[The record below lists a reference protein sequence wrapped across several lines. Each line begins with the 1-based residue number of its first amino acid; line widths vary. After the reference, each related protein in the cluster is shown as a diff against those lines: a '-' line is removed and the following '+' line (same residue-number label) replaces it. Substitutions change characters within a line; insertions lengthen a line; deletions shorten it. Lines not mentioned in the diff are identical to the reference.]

1 MSIYNKYK
9 ITKVDLL
16 KRNHGIF
23 IESVED
29 SFLNFI
35 SQERK
40 AGNKILSDDYIFST
54 ERKIKR
60 STYINVFAL
69 CILGLFC
76 LFLGLYQFL
85 YTEPLIGVNLYT
97 QFPLIS
103 NGSIEIAGSILLLL
117 GSGYSYLKRK
127 DVLER
132 LVKSHLIDALRK
144 LKREKDNLPIAQSK
158 KRKRF
163 KQSYKVGNK
172 KPPK

>member
-1 MSIYNKYK
+1 LSIYIKYK
-9 ITKVDLL
+9 ITKADLL

-23 IESVED
+23 IENVEEA
-29 SFLNFI
+29 FLNFI

-40 AGNKILSDDYIFST
+40 AGNKILSDEYIAST

-60 STYINVFAL
+60 STNINIFVL
-69 CILGLFC
+69 SILGLFC

-103 NGSIEIAGSILLLL
+103 NGSIEISGSILLLL
-117 GSGYSYLKRK
+117 ACGYSYLKRK

-132 LVKSHLIDALRK
+132 LVKSHLIDALKK
-144 LKREKDNLPIAQSK
+144 LKREKDNLSIAQSK